1 MTFDFSIALA
11 RFQRAVRILLWA
23 LNWKVF
29 LDYIEDI
36 IVNSKSE
43 EIDIRHED
51 EVLSIRGKSGLSL
64 SSRRETSLVEVW
76 TTSATVKHSG
86 GSK

>member
-1 MTFDFSIALA
+1 MTFDFSTPSPGFRELFASFLA
-11 RFQRAVRILLWA
+11 IDWQ
-23 LNWKVF
+23 VF

-43 EIDIRHED
+43 EIDISHED

-64 SSRRETSLVEVW
+64 SSRREPSLVEVW
-76 TTSATVKHSG
+76 TT
-86 GSK
+86 

>member
-11 RFQRAVRILLWA
+11 RFQIAVSILLWRF
-23 LNWKVF
+23 NWQVF

-43 EIDIRHED
+43 EIDILHED

-64 SSRRETSLVEVW
+64 ISRRGTSSAEVW
-76 TTSATVKHSG
+76 TT
-86 GSK
+86 

>member
-1 MTFDFSIALA
+1 MTFDFSVALA
-11 RFQRAVRILLWA
+11 RFQRAVRILLWG
-23 LNWKVF
+23 LNWQIF

-64 SSRRETSLVEVW
+64 ISRRETSSVEVW
-76 TTSATVKHSG
+76 TT
-86 GSK
+86 